1 MKAPLAQKGNTE
13 VSILEL
19 SPEELARVF
28 FHYHEALG
36 PDFGEPNRPPHSWD
50 EASQKEQRRM
60 IAAARLALL
69 EIQSA
74 EHKREDEDRSRYFA
88 PCGTAEWGC

>member
-1 MKAPLAQKGNTE
+1 M
-13 VSILEL
+13 SIEEL
-19 SPEELARVF
+19 SPEELAKVF

-36 PDFGEPNRPPHSWD
+36 PDFGDPNRQPHSWS
-50 EASQKEQRRM
+50 ETSQKEQRRM

-74 EHKREDEDRSRYFA
+74 EHTRENEDCSRYFA
-88 PCGTAEWGC
+88 KPGSAEWGC

>member
-1 MKAPLAQKGNTE
+1 M
-13 VSILEL
+13 SIEEL
-19 SPEELARVF
+19 SPEQLAKVF

-36 PDFGEPNRPPHSWD
+36 PDFGGPNQPPHSWD

-69 EIQSA
+69 EIQAA
-74 EHKREDEDRSRYFA
+74 EHNQETEDRSRYFA
-88 PCGTAEWGC
+88 QPGCAEWGC

>member
-1 MKAPLAQKGNTE
+1 M
-13 VSILEL
+13 SIEEL

-28 FHYHEALG
+28 FHYLEALG
-36 PDFGEPNRPPHSWD
+36 PDFGGPNQQPHSWN
-50 EASQKEQRRM
+50 ETSQREQKRM

-74 EHKREDEDRSRYFA
+74 ERSREDEDRRRYYPQPGSA
-88 PCGTAEWGC
+88 DWGC